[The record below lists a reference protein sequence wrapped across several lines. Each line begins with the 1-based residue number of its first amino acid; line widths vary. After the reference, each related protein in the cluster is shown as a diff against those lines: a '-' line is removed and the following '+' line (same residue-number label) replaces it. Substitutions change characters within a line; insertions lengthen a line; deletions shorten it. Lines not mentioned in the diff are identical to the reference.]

1 MAGFV
6 AGWVATAALAG
17 FIVMRFAITA
27 PSASL
32 PPPAPDAT
40 NLPAPATNPPPAV
53 APPANTRAAGS
64 MVAGVAPAIP
74 AGSANAATDAE
85 DAQHK
90 ANLLAAKAE
99 AAAAKA
105 AADAAS
111 ADPTP
116 PVLTP
121 GPMVSTPDAGL
132 TVTAP
137 GTSSARRPMSYAEM
151 TAGPT
156 EQGVRLNLRNVT
168 IDQALQFLTDKAGF
182 IIDRRTGTGVAN
194 IGAGTVDLQSS
205 TPLSRDEIVAVF
217 NKVLASK
224 NLTAIQDGLT
234 LTIMTIEDARGNAAT
249 QVKIDDGWTNIPSDA
264 QLVTE
269 VIPVHSLNPR
279 QVVTDLATL
288 IPPMAV
294 MNTSD
299 AGNAIVMTASQQDV
313 RRFAQIIA
321 ALDSTGN
328 GDLEVFLLTY
338 ADSKSIAQELKDI
351 FTSDSGGGGGGGG
364 IAAIFGG
371 GGGRG
376 GRGGGGG
383 GGGGGD
389 TSARTGVHVNAVS
402 DDQNNAVLVSAPM
415 DFMPG
420 ISNVITKLDIPQ
432 EDSIVIQLFTLKNA
446 DCSDVTSELLALF
459 PDPNT
464 GANAGARGGRGNNM
478 QLAGGRGGAAGGGGG
493 STSMS
498 ARQMKQ
504 VTVNA
509 VADPRTQSVLVT
521 ASKDTMAQIEQIIDK
536 MDSKDNGHVEVFVF
550 RPVNG
555 DVLDFAGPLSDLVT
569 SANGRNSSSSTST
582 SGNALQQRI
591 TSGASSATTTA
602 SSSISTSSSSG
613 GGGGGTGGGR

>member
-1 MAGFV
+1 MMAGFV

-351 FTSDSGGGGGGGG
+351 FTSDSGGGGGGG
-364 IAAIFGG
+364 
-371 GGGRG
+371 
-376 GRGGGGG
+376 
-383 GGGGGD
+383 D